1 MINKITRTSKGGAFA
16 LWLEKAK
23 GKDSHEN
30 EKTHLPSSS
39 NTQVYPSI
47 RFQPFSHQS
56 LPLFKELQLQKTI
69 IGIGVE

>member
-47 RFQPFSHQS
+47 RFQPFSH
-56 LPLFKELQLQKTI
+56 
-69 IGIGVE
+69 